1 MKLNIGDEL
10 KTNGVESSQN
20 SHQLTLPQGLFG
32 FSEIRSMEL
41 FYDMEELPFMWLRE
55 QNKNG
60 LAFIVIEPGGI
71 IPDYAVEIPDAD
83 VELLGITGSDDTMI
97 LNIVT
102 LPTEQ
107 SSKISVN
114 LVGPVIVNRNSLVA
128 KQCIINNHDKYSARY
143 LLDLSDGGSWF

>member
-10 KTNGVESSQN
+10 KTSGVESSQN
-20 SHQLTLPQGLFG
+20 THQLILPQGLFG

-41 FYDMEELPFMWLRE
+41 FYDKEELPFMWLRE
-55 QNKNG
+55 QEKNG

-71 IPDYAVEIPDAD
+71 IPDYAVEISDAD

-102 LPTEQ
+102 LPSEQ

-114 LVGPVIVNRNSLVA
+114 LVGPVIVNRNSLAA

-143 LLDLSDGGSWF
+143 LLDLSDGGS

>member
-10 KTNGVESSQN
+10 KTSGVESSQN
-20 SHQLTLPQGLFG
+20 THQLTLPQGLFG
-32 FSEIRSMEL
+32 FSEIRTMEL
-41 FYDMEELPFMWLRE
+41 FYDKEELPFMWLRE

-71 IPDYAVEIPDAD
+71 IPDYAVEISDSD

-102 LPTEQ
+102 LPSEQ

-114 LVGPVIVNRNSLVA
+114 LVGPVIVNRNSLAA

-143 LLDLSDGGSWF
+143 LLDLSDGGS

>member
-10 KTNGVESSQN
+10 KASGVESSQN
-20 SHQLTLPQGLFG
+20 THQLVLPQGLFG

-41 FYDMEELPFMWLRE
+41 FYDKEELPFMWLRE

-71 IPDYAVEIPDAD
+71 IPDYAVEISDAD

-102 LPTEQ
+102 LPSEQ

-114 LVGPVIVNRNSLVA
+114 LVGPVIVNRNSLAA

-143 LLDLSDGGSWF
+143 LLDLSDGGS

>member
-10 KTNGVESSQN
+10 KTSGVESSQKT
-20 SHQLTLPQGLFG
+20 HQLTLPQGLFG

-41 FYDMEELPFMWLRE
+41 FYDKEELPFMWLRE

-71 IPDYAVEIPDAD
+71 IPDYAVEISDAD
-83 VELLGITGSDDTMI
+83 VALLGITGSDDTMI

-102 LPTEQ
+102 LPSEQ

-114 LVGPVIVNRNSLVA
+114 LVGPVIVNRNSLAA

-143 LLDLSDGGSWF
+143 LLDLSDGGS